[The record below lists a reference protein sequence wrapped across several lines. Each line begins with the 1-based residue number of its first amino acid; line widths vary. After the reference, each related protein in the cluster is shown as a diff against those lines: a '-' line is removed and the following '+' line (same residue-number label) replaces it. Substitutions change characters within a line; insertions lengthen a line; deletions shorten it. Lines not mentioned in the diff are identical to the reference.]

1 MNCHWVKII
10 NKHIKYIILEY
21 IILKFEYMSK
31 SKFVIDKLAKL
42 FEQGLVSYKDLSSEI
57 FNILRSKR
65 DEIVFKMKLTSKEE
79 TEIIIK
85 RIEKLE
91 QKIEKL
97 NKKKK
102 TKKAK

>member
-1 MNCHWVKII
+1 
-10 NKHIKYIILEY
+10 
-21 IILKFEYMSK
+21 MSK

-57 FNILRSKR
+57 LNILKSKR

-79 TEIIIK
+79 TEIIVK

-91 QKIEKL
+91 QKIQKLEKNKL
-97 NKKKK
+97 KKKSK
-102 TKKAK
+102 RVKKS